1 MTNGGFAEMDNTVK
15 KFEMN
20 RSQSEIALSEEV
32 FSGSA
37 LNTISVT
44 MYFEKFSAREAA
56 AACDRVFQSSDIFSA
71 ALVKE
76 GNDYFYYSNSRAI
89 LPCVVGG
96 KKTAYEADRYF
107 AELNAR
113 PMDFPKELY
122 RAETFELAEGGC
134 ALIVRFHHILTDGF
148 GMSVFAQRV
157 ADEIEGRG
165 VMRSV
170 FFKDNVHEAA
180 CNAQE
185 DVKFW
190 QTYFSDNTAE
200 PAILTEKAEGFGK
213 TVLPVLIDKDV
224 QIAAKKISER
234 CGVTLPYVY
243 AAAYAVYLHGAADR
257 SDSVFLMARL
267 NRSPSEMETIGCY
280 TLVVPVRIHISP
292 EDSFDEVC
300 RAVSASAKAAS
311 AHKSV
316 GFSSIMRTFREIS
329 GRIGSPSMYG
339 FNWYS
344 RPLQSETPI
353 RLRFS
358 TEGEMQGH
366 LTWNIFTDKD
376 GLNSDLDMR
385 NGIYDTA
392 RGGYVLDS
400 LCAIIRSGE
409 ENPQVRN
416 ISLTAHKETKRL
428 SAICGTEYK
437 IDGSATIPSLLRCAA
452 KRYGAAPALYSDGRS
467 FTFSELDAL
476 TDNIAKNLIA
486 KGVRS
491 GDKVAFMLKRSA
503 LLIPTLFG
511 ISKAG
516 AAFIPVDPMYPR
528 DRIEHI
534 ISDSDAKYLISESG
548 GDGGI
553 KVEDL
558 LGECTQSVTFP
569 EILQSDI
576 AYMIYTSGTTG
587 KPKGVML
594 SHRGIVNIVHPENN
608 PFNKDLVKNGHGIVA
623 IGSICF
629 DISLFEIFVPLFN
642 GKFVVLGNER
652 AMVDASVLSECI
664 TKYGADILHCTPSR
678 IAAYLK
684 DSNFRE
690 AIKNI
695 GMILSAGEV
704 LPGNL
709 VLMLNEKYGIRIYN
723 GYGPT
728 ETTIGATISEA
739 GDCETI
745 GRPIGNTGILLLNS
759 EGNAVPY
766 GAVGEICVYGNG
778 VGLGYY
784 HRDEETQKKFVEH
797 GGRRIYRTGDLG
809 HFSEDGRLI
818 YHGRCDRQIKL
829 RGLRIELSEIE
840 AVMLAFP
847 NIEQAVCHVKKT
859 GRSEHLIGFYTHT
872 EGKDIGNELKAHM
885 KRHLTEYMI
894 PDTLLR
900 LDEMPQTSGGK
911 LDMRALDKIEVKF
924 EKSFAAPKNH
934 EEEIICQ
941 AFAEVIEE
949 ADAIGAEDNFFEAG
963 MDSLAATLFM
973 VKIEE
978 SIPDAK
984 LEYGDIFTYPTA
996 ALLAEKLQSGKQRQG
1011 FAIDGYDYSGFER
1024 LVNRDVSNAICE
1036 YPMGNILLTGATGYL
1051 GIHILL
1057 ELLKAPERFDKV
1069 FCLVRPKGKMTAVK
1083 RLCNTLFYYGE
1094 NDYSE
1099 LYGTKWE
1106 VVEGDITDPSLCD
1119 IICEPVHTVLH
1130 AAANVSH
1137 FAHDDSIEKAN
1148 VGGISNVI
1156 EFALAKN
1163 ARVCHISTI
1172 SVAGVAERS
1181 RELPLFTEK
1190 DLYIGQE
1197 IYNRYIWSKYLAEY
1211 ELMRAAVEKGISFVI
1226 MRVGNLQGR
1235 ISDGEF
1241 QMNMKSNNFTRCL
1254 SSYVK
1259 MRTVPRSVF
1268 ESTVNFSPVDE
1279 VARMIVSLSAA
1290 NRNNAVY
1297 HVIPEKETAYTDIFS
1312 ALRENGYEIKVVP
1325 DEEFE
1330 KLLNKYKHD
1339 TDKREDIE
1347 GLLTEKPNSNYRD
1360 VTLTQSDTSR
1370 VLKLLGKQWAPI
1382 TREYLGNYIGVLD
1395 QLNMFE

>member
-1 MTNGGFAEMDNTVK
+1 MDNTVE
-15 KFEMN
+15 KFELN
-20 RSQSEIALSEEV
+20 RSQSEIVLSEEV

-44 MYFEKFSAREAA
+44 MYFEKFSAGEVA
-56 AACDRVFQSSDIFSA
+56 AACDRVFQSSDVFSA

-76 GNDYFYYSNSRAI
+76 DNDYFFYSNARDV
-89 LPCVVGG
+89 LPCVIGG
-96 KKTAYEADRYF
+96 KKNAGEADKYF
-107 AELNAR
+107 SELNAR

-122 RAETFELAEGGC
+122 RAEAFELAEGGC
-134 ALIVRFHHILTDGF
+134 ALIVRFHHIITDGF
-148 GMSVFAQRV
+148 GMCVFAQRV

-165 VMRSV
+165 VRKSV
-170 FFKDNVHEAA
+170 FFENHVHEAT

-185 DVKFW
+185 DVEFW

-200 PAILTEKAEGFGK
+200 PAIFTEEAEGFGK
-213 TVLPVLIDKDV
+213 SELPVLLDKDV
-224 QIAAKKISER
+224 QTVAKKISER
-234 CGVTLPYVY
+234 CGVALPYVY
-243 AAAYAVYLHGAADR
+243 AAAYAVYLRGATDR
-257 SDSVFLMARL
+257 SDAAFLMARL
-267 NRSPSEMETIGCY
+267 NRSSSEMETIGCY
-280 TLVVPVRIHISP
+280 TLLVPVRVHISS

-311 AHKSV
+311 AHKSI
-316 GFSSIMRTFREIS
+316 GFSLIMRTFRETS
-329 GRIGSPSMYG
+329 GLGGSPSMYG

-353 RLRFS
+353 RLQFS
-358 TEGEMQGH
+358 TAGEMQGY
-366 LTWNIFTDKD
+366 LTWNIFTGKD
-376 GLNSDLDMR
+376 GLHSDLELR
-385 NGIYDTA
+385 NGIYDTV
-392 RGGYVLDS
+392 RGEYIFDS

-409 ENPQVRN
+409 ENPPVRS
-416 ISLTAHKETKRL
+416 IALTAHKETERL
-428 SAICGTEYK
+428 STICGAEYK
-437 IDGSATIPSLLRCAA
+437 IDGLATIPSLLRCAA
-452 KRYGAAPALYSDGRS
+452 KRYGTAPALYADGRS

-476 TDNIAKNLIA
+476 TDNIAKNLIV
-486 KGVRS
+486 KGVQS
-491 GDKVAFMLKRSA
+491 GDRVAFMLKRSA

-516 AAFIPVDPMYPR
+516 AAFIPVDPAYPE
-528 DRIEHI
+528 DRIAHI
-534 ISDSDAKYLISESG
+534 LNDSQAKILITDSGTNDSIKASDLFE
-548 GDGGI
+548 
-553 KVEDL
+553 
-558 LGECTQSVTFP
+558 ECTQNVEFP
-569 EILQSDI
+569 EISQNDI

-608 PFNKDLVKNGHGIVA
+608 PFNKDIVKNGHGIVA

-652 AMVDASVLSECI
+652 AMVDASALSECI
-664 TKYGADILHCTPSR
+664 TRYGADILHCTPSR

-684 DSNFRE
+684 DSAFQK

-709 VLMLNEKYGIRIYN
+709 VLMLKEKYNIRIYN

-759 EGNAVPY
+759 EGNTVPY

-784 HRDEETQKKFVEH
+784 RRDEETQKKFVEYD
-797 GGRRIYRTGDLG
+797 GRRIYRTGDLG

-840 AVMLAFP
+840 NVMLAFP

-872 EGKDIGNELKAHM
+872 EGKDVSDELKAHL
-885 KRHLTEYMI
+885 KRHLTEYMV
-894 PDTLLR
+894 PDTLFK

-924 EKSFAAPKNH
+924 EKSFVAPKNR

-949 ADAIGAEDNFFEAG
+949 ADEIGAEDNFFEAG
-963 MDSLAATLFM
+963 MDSLSATFFLL
-973 VKIEE
+973 KIEE
-978 SIPDAK
+978 AIPNVK
-984 LEYGDIFTYPTA
+984 VEYGDIFAYPTA
-996 ALLAEKLQSGKQRQG
+996 VLLAEKMQSGKQRQG
-1011 FAIDGYDYSGFER
+1011 FAIDGYDYSGFEGI
-1024 LVNRDVSNAICE
+1024 VNRDVTSPVCE
-1036 YPMGNILLTGATGYL
+1036 CPMGNILLTGATGYL

-1083 RLCNTLFYYGE
+1083 RLSNALFYYGE

-1099 LYGTKWE
+1099 LYGMKWE
-1106 VVEGDITDPSLCD
+1106 VVEGDVTDSSLTD
-1119 IICEPVHTVLH
+1119 MICEPVHTVLH
-1130 AAANVSH
+1130 AAANVAH

-1148 VGGISNVI
+1148 VGGISNMI
-1156 EFALAKN
+1156 EFALAKK

-1172 SVAGVAERS
+1172 SVAGVVERG
-1181 RELPLFTEK
+1181 RELPLFTER

-1211 ELMRAAVEKGISFVI
+1211 ELMRAAVDKGIPFVI

-1259 MRTVPRSVF
+1259 IRTVPQSVF

-1279 VARMIVSLSAA
+1279 VARMIVSFSAA
-1290 NRNNAVY
+1290 NRANAVY
-1297 HVIPEKETAYTDIFS
+1297 HVIPETETAYTDIFS
-1312 ALRENGYEIKVVP
+1312 ALRETGYEIKVVS

-1330 KLLNKYKHD
+1330 ELLNKYKHD
-1339 TDKREDIE
+1339 PDRREDIE

-1360 VTLTQSDTSR
+1360 VTLTQSDTAR

-1382 TREYLGNYIGVLD
+1382 TEEYLRKYISALD